1 MNKMKLT
8 TGQSVDTCYL
18 SFASPASF
26 KYCSSSPSNSGPH
39 RTSRTTILK
48 PSISRFCTT
57 SDQETFKRPSS
68 LAPTNTISFGNLK
81 SPNSGDHQHHEE
93 LSFSPNT
100 KVTMLPLNFSTGCP
114 SCLEE
119 TDQYAAMRYQLPV
132 KRAGT
137 RTPSQAQEHLLAE
150 RKRRDKISQRFVCL
164 SALVPGLKKLDKSS
178 VIEDTIKH
186 LKELQERLK
195 AFEEG
200 RNRKHDQE
208 LVVYKKKQCI
218 HFHQEASLSSFDQSL
233 TNLEVRIL
241 KGNVLVKACCRRRS
255 GFTDAFLHEMEK
267 LDLVIETSSFMPFAD
282 NLLAISAAA
291 KMNDGFS
298 MTEENL
304 ANNIRL
310 AIVKLIHSK

>member
-8 TGQSVDTCYL
+8 TGQSVNTCYL

-48 PSISRFCTT
+48 PSISKFCT

-68 LAPTNTISFGNLK
+68 LPPTNTISFGNLK
-81 SPNSGDHQHHEE
+81 SPNSCDHQHHEE
-93 LSFSPNT
+93 LSFSTKT
-100 KVTMLPLNFSTGCP
+100 KVTVLPLNFSTGCP
-114 SCLEE
+114 SYFEE
-119 TDQYAAMRYQLPV
+119 PDQYAATGYQLPV
-132 KRAGT
+132 KRTGT

-150 RKRRDKISQRFVCL
+150 RKRRDKISQRFACL

-178 VIEDTIKH
+178 VIEGTIKH

-195 AFEEG
+195 ALEEG
-200 RNRKHDQE
+200 RNREHGQE
-208 LVVYKKKQCI
+208 SVVYQKKPCI
-218 HFHQEASLSSFDQSL
+218 RFHQEASLSSFDQSL

-255 GFTDAFLHEMEK
+255 GFTDAFLHAMEK
-267 LDLVIETSSFMPFAD
+267 LDLVIESCSFMPFAD

-310 AIVKLIHSK
+310 AIVKLIHPK